1 MCQNEDSTRSKQRQ
15 PAHYLIMAMPL
26 PVYPTL
32 PLYRYNS
39 KVLRRWV
46 IRCAYYAGVEAGKA
60 QQDGRDTR
68 VRSAQLE
75 SEILSVLRRRGKTDV
90 GLTMAASRAYSEGKE
105 IVDVLRSL

>member
-1 MCQNEDSTRSKQRQ
+1 MCQYEDSTRPKQRQ

-26 PVYPTL
+26 PVCPTL

-46 IRCAYYAGVEAGKA
+46 IRCAYYAGMEARKA
-60 QQDGRDTR
+60 QQDGRDTWQ
-68 VRSAQLE
+68 RSAQLE
-75 SEILSVLRRRGKTDV
+75 HEILLVLRQRDKADV
-90 GLTMAASRAYSEGKE
+90 GLTMAANRAYFEGKE

>member
-1 MCQNEDSTRSKQRQ
+1 MCQYEDSTRPKQRQ

-26 PVYPTL
+26 PVCPTL

-46 IRCAYYAGVEAGKA
+46 IRCAYYAGVEARRAYLDDIDPYGC
-60 QQDGRDTR
+60 
-68 VRSAQLE
+68 SAELE
-75 SEILSVLRRRGKTDV
+75 WKILRVLRRRGRTDV
-90 GLTMAASRAYSEGKE
+90 GLTTAAYRAYHEGLE